1 MGSPAL
7 RTLLGIAATLVSLAL
22 LRQMSD
28 VLVVL
33 LQSLFLASIASG
45 PVRRLQARGVG
56 RPWAIGL
63 VIFILALLVGVVA
76 YFVTISVSMLYI
88 QLPDLGERADQM
100 LHTLAR
106 ALLQFRI
113 RVPVEVLARHFNPEQ
128 ILAAAGAAITG
139 LGGFVLHG
147 VFVFL
152 MVIFL
157 LIEFQRLP
165 IKLDRLTQ
173 HPTRTLLDLREIATT
188 MTRYVAIKTVIA
200 GLSAFFSWIALVA
213 IGVDQPLVWAVLT
226 FLLNYIP
233 DIGPILSAVP
243 PALFALF
250 QHGPIRMLW
259 VIIAYIVIKM
269 VFGNIYGVGL
279 MGKHL
284 NLSPVVVLFSVGLWG
299 WVFGPTGV
307 FLGVP
312 ITAALKLALE
322 RYRETEWVAILL
334 SDHPRPERLP
344 S

>member
-7 RTLLGIAATLVSLAL
+7 RILLGVAATLLSFAL
-22 LRQMSD
+22 LRQMSE

-33 LQSLFLASIASG
+33 LQSLFLASVASG
-45 PVRRLQARGVG
+45 PVRRLQQRGMN
-56 RPWAIGL
+56 RAWAISL
-63 VIFILALLVGVVA
+63 VIFLLAILVAVIA
-76 YFVTISVSMLYI
+76 YFVTISVSMLYA
-88 QLPDLGERADQM
+88 QLPNLGQRADEM
-100 LHTLAR
+100 IHTLAR

-128 ILAAAGAAITG
+128 VLAAAGAAITG

-165 IKLDRLTQ
+165 EKLDRLSSQ
-173 HPTRTLLDLREIATT
+173 PTKALLDLREIATT

-250 QHGPIRMLW
+250 QHGPIHMLW
-259 VIIAYIVIKM
+259 VIVAYIVIKM

-312 ITAALKLALE
+312 MTATLKLALE
-322 RYRETEWVAILL
+322 RYQETEWIAVLL